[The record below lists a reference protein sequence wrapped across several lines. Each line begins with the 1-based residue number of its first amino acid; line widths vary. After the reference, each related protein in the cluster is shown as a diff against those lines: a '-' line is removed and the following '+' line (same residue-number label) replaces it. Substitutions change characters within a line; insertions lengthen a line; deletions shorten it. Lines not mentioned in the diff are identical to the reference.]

1 MASATL
7 LDLRMEK
14 ETFLKNVPEVLS
26 DLFSTAYF
34 DFFSTGL
41 QLKAM
46 DTSGGAYV
54 VLQLR
59 SEAFDHYSRDRFSM
73 GLDLVA
79 MAKAFS
85 SADNNNDIIT
95 IKSLGGMIFEISLES
110 PGKFAGHARTS
121 FALADLLTD
130 PVLILGL
137 WTGSRVFRRFS
148 LDFVCTDGVYVSVPQ
163 HPDSAYEAIP
173 P

>member
-1 MASATL
+1 VA
-7 LDLRMEK
+7 R
-14 ETFLKNVPEVLS
+14 
-26 DLFSTAYF
+26 
-34 DFFSTGL
+34 
-41 QLKAM
+41 
-46 DTSGGAYV
+46 AYV

-59 SEAFDHYSRDRFSM
+59 SEAFDHYSCDRERFSM

-148 LDFVCTDGVYVSVPQ
+148 LDFVGTDGVSVSVPQ
-163 HPDSAYEAIP
+163 HPDSAYEAIVRMP
-173 P
+173 SAKFMHFCNKLRSSGKLVHRFYPGGL